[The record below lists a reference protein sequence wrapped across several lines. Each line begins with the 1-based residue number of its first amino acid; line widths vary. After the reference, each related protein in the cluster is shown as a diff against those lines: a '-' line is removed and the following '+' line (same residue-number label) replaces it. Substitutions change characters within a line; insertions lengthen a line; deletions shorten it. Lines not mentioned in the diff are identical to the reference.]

1 MIIWKTIIIWTFLC
15 KCHPFGILPNLPEA
29 SPDRLSLSD
38 RRLSYI
44 LLGDSI
50 SASLLVE
57 FRFLA
62 AESIGIFIWGMW
74 YYLFGGRKRLI
85 NLSLG

>member
-15 KCHPFGILPNLPEA
+15 KCHPFGILQNLPEA

-38 RRLSYI
+38 RRRSYI

-62 AESIGIFIWGMW
+62 AESIKTELMQSMYI
-74 YYLFGGRKRLI
+74 
-85 NLSLG
+85 